1 MHIFA
6 TAPPGDRIMANITTG
21 IAIARREAN
30 ELSLYFGCISQ
41 VAGSGGAG
49 LLRMSGNDSSS
60 RPTALGTKSKR
71 ILAGSM
77 FITDACALEKEEEEK
92 EVKEEEKEERAMKE
106 EPVVGE
112 KRETVEKQD
121 RPIVVV
127 TMANSAAAPNVVVS
141 DSLLLIYVIF
151 HMWKHATKI
160 LMR

>member
-1 MHIFA
+1 MHIFV
-6 TAPPGDRIMANITTG
+6 TAPPGDPIMANITTG
-21 IAIARREAN
+21 VAIARREAN
-30 ELSLYFGCISQ
+30 ELTLYFGCISQ

-49 LLRMSGNDSSS
+49 ILRMSGNDSSS

-77 FITDACALEKEEEEK
+77 FITDACALEKEEEK
-92 EVKEEEKEERAMKE
+92 EEKEEENEEKAMKE

-112 KRETVEKQD
+112 KRETVEKQGQ
-121 RPIVVV
+121 PIVVV
-127 TMANSAAAPNVVVS
+127 TTANSAAAHKDVVS
-141 DSLLLIYVIF
+141 HSLLLIFVIF